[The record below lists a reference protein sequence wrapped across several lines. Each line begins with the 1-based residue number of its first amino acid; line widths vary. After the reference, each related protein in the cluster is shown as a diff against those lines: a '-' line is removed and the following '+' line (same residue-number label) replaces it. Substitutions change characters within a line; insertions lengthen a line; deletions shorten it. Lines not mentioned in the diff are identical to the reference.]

1 MTMNDRH
8 PDRETLER
16 FLDDALPDPA
26 SRALQRH
33 VLVCPRCEERLTALL
48 PGSASPHL
56 PAHGYRGLIQ
66 RLLDDHRAEMSE
78 RRRALEKE
86 RGEASELWRELES
99 FSQEERRALIWDSPR
114 YQSWGLF
121 EHLMDLS
128 QAAVL
133 EQPRKAEGLLRLAL
147 DVTEQLEPGEY
158 GPGAVEGAK
167 TRAWTHLGNAFRVLG
182 DFRQAELAFQT
193 AELFFARSW
202 LDPVDEARLL
212 ELKAALRRAQRRF
225 DEALDLLDASIGV
238 FREVNEPHHQGRVL
252 MTKGL
257 TLQYKGDV
265 KAAIDCFR
273 TSLLLLDSD
282 REPRLV
288 AMSQFNLVGC
298 LQDSG
303 RSAEAAAL
311 IPEVRRLAEQVGKR
325 SDLLRLRWTE
335 GKVAAST
342 GRPAEA
348 EEAFLEVR
356 EELAADS
363 LAFDTALV
371 SLDLA
376 ALYFKEG
383 RLDETKSLAQEVIPV
398 FRSREVFR
406 EALAALI
413 VFQQA
418 AEMEQLTLGLVEE
431 IADYLK
437 RARANPDLPFRSDAE
452 LFFR

>member
-1 MTMNDRH
+1 MNAQH
-8 PDRETLER
+8 PDLETLER
-16 FLDDALPDPA
+16 FLEDALSEPA

-33 VLVCPRCEERLTALL
+33 VLICPRCEERLTALL
-48 PGSASPHL
+48 PGPASPPL
-56 PAHGYRGLIQ
+56 PAKGHRGLIQ
-66 RLLDDHRAEMSE
+66 RLLDDHRAEVSD
-78 RRRALEKE
+78 RRHAVAKE
-86 RGEASELWRELES
+86 RGESSELWRELAALD
-99 FSQEERRALIWDSPR
+99 QEARRSLIWDSPR
-114 YQSWGLF
+114 YQTWGLF
-121 EHLMDLS
+121 EYLVDLS
-128 QAAVL
+128 QTAVL
-133 EQPRKAEGLLRLAL
+133 EEPRKAETLLRLAL
-147 DVTEQLEPGEY
+147 DVSEQLDPVEY
-158 GPGAVEGAK
+158 GPGAVEAAK
-167 TRAWTHLGNAFRVLG
+167 TRAWTHLGNALRVLG

-225 DEALDLLDASIGV
+225 DEALELLDASLGV

-257 TLQYKGDV
+257 TLHYKGDIE
-265 KAAIDCFR
+265 AAIGCFR

-288 AMSQFNLVGC
+288 AMSQLNLVGC

-303 RSAEAAAL
+303 RSVEAAAL
-311 IPEVRRLAEQVGKR
+311 IPEVRRMAERVGKR

-335 GKVAAST
+335 GKVADSN
-342 GRPAEA
+342 GRSDEA
-348 EEAFLEVR
+348 ERAFLEVR
-356 EELAADS
+356 DQLVADS
-363 LAFDTALV
+363 LPFDAAL
-371 SLDLA
+371 LCIDLA
-376 ALYFKEG
+376 ALYFKQG
-383 RLDETKSLAQEVIPV
+383 RLDETKCLAESVIPV

-418 AEMEQLTLGLVEE
+418 AEMEQLSLALVEE

-437 RARANPDLPFRSDAE
+437 RARGNPDLPFRADA
-452 LFFR
+452 

>member
-1 MTMNDRH
+1 MNERH

-16 FLDDALPDPA
+16 FLDDGLPEPA
-26 SRALQRH
+26 SRDLQRH
-33 VLVCPRCEERLTALL
+33 VLVCPQCEERLTALL
-48 PGSASPHL
+48 PGPAPFDSP
-56 PAHGYRGLIQ
+56 PPSYRGLIR
-66 RLLDDHRAEMSE
+66 RLLDDHRTEISD
-78 RRRALEKE
+78 RRRTMAVE

-99 FSQEERRALIWDSPR
+99 LGLEERRARVWSSPR

-121 EHLMDLS
+121 EHLIDLS
-128 QAAVL
+128 QPTVL
-133 EQPRKAEGLLRLAL
+133 EEPRKAESLLRIAL
-147 DVTEQLEPGEY
+147 DVAEQLDPQEY
-158 GPGAVEGAK
+158 GPGAVEGAR
-167 TRAWTHLGNAFRVLG
+167 TRAWSHLGNSLRVLG
-182 DFRQAELAFQT
+182 DFHQAELAFQT
-193 AELFFARSW
+193 AELYFSRSW

-225 DEALDLLDASIGV
+225 DEALELLDASIAV

-265 KAAIDCFR
+265 RAAIDCFR
-273 TSLLLLDSD
+273 TSLLLLDPD

-311 IPEVRRLAEQVGKR
+311 IPDVRRMAERVGKR

-342 GRPAEA
+342 GHPAEA
-348 EEAFLEVR
+348 EEALLEVR
-356 EELAADS
+356 EDFLADS
-363 LAFDTALV
+363 LAFDAALV

-383 RLDETKSLAQEVIPV
+383 RLDETKILAEEVIPV
-398 FRSREVFR
+398 FRSREVYR

-413 VFQQA
+413 VFQRA

-437 RARANPDLPFRSDAE
+437 QARGNPHLPFRTNA
-452 LFFR
+452 